1 MGEKTVEYARLA
13 AAAVADKKAKDIVM
27 LDIRGLSVI
36 ADYFVLCS
44 GNSTTQVQ
52 AIAKAVKEKMGQ
64 KGITV
69 KGMEGYDEAKWVL
82 IDCGDVVVHVF
93 REEEREFYN
102 LDRIW
107 SDAHELSIV

>member
-1 MGEKTVEYARLA
+1 MGEQMVEFAKIA
-13 AAAVADKKAKDIVM
+13 AEAAADKKAKDIVL

-52 AIAKAVKEKMGQ
+52 AIAQAVKEKMTQ
-64 KGITV
+64 KGLPV
-69 KGMEGYDEAKWVL
+69 RGMEGYEEAKWVL

-93 REEEREFYN
+93 RTEEREYYN
-102 LDRIW
+102 LERVW
-107 SDAHELSIV
+107 SDARELSIV

>member
-1 MGEKTVEYARLA
+1 MGEKMVEFAKIAAETVAN
-13 AAAVADKKAKDIVM
+13 KKAKDIVM

-52 AIAKAVKEKMGQ
+52 AIAKAVQEKMQQ
-64 KGITV
+64 KGLPV
-69 KGMEGYDEAKWVL
+69 RGMEGYEEAKWIL

-93 REEEREFYN
+93 RAEEREFYN
-102 LDRIW
+102 LDRVW
-107 SDAHELSIV
+107 SDARELSIG

>member
-1 MGEKTVEYARLA
+1 MGEKMVEFAKIA
-13 AAAVADKKAKDIVM
+13 AEAAADKKAKDIIM

-52 AIAKAVKEKMGQ
+52 AIAEAVKEKMEK
-64 KGITV
+64 KGLRV
-69 KGMEGYDEAKWVL
+69 RGMEGYDEAKWVL

-93 REEEREFYN
+93 RTEEREFYN
-102 LDRIW
+102 LERVW
-107 SDAHELSIV
+107 SDARELSIV

>member
-1 MGEKTVEYARLA
+1 MGEKLVEFAKIA
-13 AAAVADKKAKDIVM
+13 AGVAADKKARDIVI

-52 AIAKAVKEKMGQ
+52 AIAKAVKDKMDQ
-64 KGITV
+64 KGLNTR
-69 KGMEGYDEAKWVL
+69 GMEGYEDAKWVL

-93 REEEREFYN
+93 RSEEREFYN
-102 LDRIW
+102 LERIW
-107 SDAHELSIV
+107 SDAQELSIV